1 MRIPKEIQNVS
12 ETVGAAAPPEK
23 PEIKV
28 IPPKTIVRKL
38 AVGQEVK
45 GRVRRLTNFG
55 AFIDIGVGT
64 DGLVHVSEIS
74 PKRIGKPADVLK
86 VGQEVTAW
94 IKELDK
100 EKDRISLTLIPPDAI
115 TLRTLQVG
123 QVLTGKVTRIES
135 YGVFVDIGVGHDGM
149 VHVKELA
156 HGFVKHPGDIV
167 KVGDEIEVQV
177 LKVNRRRGQIDLS
190 RRAVLPPPPPEPPPA
205 PKAEK
210 GEGEAPMRS
219 GKKSARRE
227 RRSGRQARP
236 KPQPELEAGT
246 DEDAEAMTEEE
257 TATPTVFE
265 IALQRAQQQGATKH
279 KKSRAKKAWY
289 EQDEDDD
296 VITRTLMLADD

>member
-1 MRIPKEIQNVS
+1 MPNVS
-12 ETVGAAAPPEK
+12 DIAGAAATPEK

-45 GRVRRLTNFG
+45 GRVRRLTDFG

-64 DGLVHVSEIS
+64 DGLVHISEIS
-74 PKRIGKPADVLK
+74 PKRIKKPGDVLK

-94 IKELDK
+94 IKELNK

-115 TLRTLQVG
+115 TLRTLQEG

-135 YGVFVDIGVGHDGM
+135 YGVFVDIGVGQDGM
-149 VHVKELA
+149 VHIRELA
-156 HGFVKHPGDIV
+156 HGFVKHPGDVV

-210 GEGEAPMRS
+210 AEEKEAPPRG
-219 GKKSARRE
+219 GKKSPRRG
-227 RRSGRQARP
+227 RRAGRRQGRP
-236 KPQPELEAGT
+236 TPPAEIDASTEETT
-246 DEDAEAMTEEE
+246 DVPTEEE
-257 TATPTVFE
+257 PGMPTAFE
-265 IALQRAQQQGATKH
+265 IAMQRAQAQNAARH
-279 KKSRAKKAWY
+279 KKQRIKKSWY
-289 EQDEDDD
+289 EDDENDD
-296 VITRTLMLADD
+296 VITRTLMLADNGS

>member
-1 MRIPKEIQNVS
+1 MS
-12 ETVGAAAPPEK
+12 EPVGAAATPEK

-45 GRVRRLTNFG
+45 GRVRRLTDFG

-74 PKRIGKPADVLK
+74 PKRISKPADVLK

-100 EKDRISLTLIPPDAI
+100 EKDRISLTLIPPDAV

-149 VHVKELA
+149 VHIKELA
-156 HGFVKHPGDIV
+156 HGFVKHPGDVV

-210 GEGEAPMRS
+210 VANEAPSRP
-219 GKKSARRE
+219 GKKAGRRE
-227 RRSGRQARP
+227 RRAGRQARP
-236 KPQPELEAGT
+236 TPPADSAASA
-246 DEDAEAMTEEE
+246 DEMTEAAAEDE
-257 TATPTVFE
+257 SSVPTAFE
-265 IALQRAQQQGATKH
+265 IALQRAQQQSTARQ
-279 KKSRAKKAWY
+279 KKPRAKKAWY

-296 VITRTLMLADD
+296 VVARTLMLADD

>member
-12 ETVGAAAPPEK
+12 ETVGAAATPEK

-149 VHVKELA
+149 VHIKELA
-156 HGFVKHPGDIV
+156 HGFVKHPGDVV

-190 RRAVLPPPPPEPPPA
+190 RRSVLPPPPPEPPPA
-205 PKAEK
+205 PKAK
-210 GEGEAPMRS
+210 SEAPARP

-227 RRSGRQARP
+227 RRSGRRAKSTPQA
-236 KPQPELEAGT
+236 EFDTGA
-246 DEDAEAMTEEE
+246 DEVAEATSEDES
-257 TATPTVFE
+257 ATPTTFE

-279 KKSRAKKAWY
+279 KKSRVKKAWY
-289 EQDEDDD
+289 EEDEDDD
-296 VITRTLMLADD
+296 VIARTLMLADD

>member
-1 MRIPKEIQNVS
+1 MQNVS
-12 ETVGAAAPPEK
+12 DIGGAATTPEK

-45 GRVRRLTNFG
+45 GRVRRLTEFG

-64 DGLVHVSEIS
+64 DGLVHVSEMS
-74 PKRIGKPADVLK
+74 PKRIKKPADVLK

-100 EKDRISLTLIPPDAI
+100 EKNRISLTLIPPDAI
-115 TLRTLQVG
+115 TLRTLQEG

-135 YGVFVDIGVGHDGM
+135 YGVFVDIGIDHEGM
-149 VHVKELA
+149 VHIRELA
-156 HGFVKHPGDIV
+156 HGFIKHPGDVV
-167 KVGDEIEVQV
+167 KIGDEIEVQV

-210 GEGEAPMRS
+210 ADERETPPRA
-219 GKKSARRE
+219 GKKSSRRG
-227 RRSGRQARP
+227 RRAGRRQG
-236 KPQPELEAGT
+236 QPTPPAEI
-246 DEDAEAMTEEE
+246 DASTEETTDVPAE
-257 TATPTVFE
+257 EEPGMPTAFE
-265 IALQRAQQQGATKH
+265 IAMQRAQQQNAARH
-279 KKSRAKKAWY
+279 KKQRVKKSWY
-289 EQDEDDD
+289 EEDESDD
-296 VITRTLMLADD
+296 VITRTLMLADDGS

>member
-1 MRIPKEIQNVS
+1 MS
-12 ETVGAAAPPEK
+12 EPVGAAATPEK

-45 GRVRRLTNFG
+45 GRVRRLTDFG

-74 PKRIGKPADVLK
+74 PKRISKPADVLK

-100 EKDRISLTLIPPDAI
+100 EKDRISLTLIPPDAV

-149 VHVKELA
+149 VHIKELA
-156 HGFVKHPGDIV
+156 HGFVKHPGDVV

-210 GEGEAPMRS
+210 VASEAPSRP
-219 GKKSARRE
+219 GKKAGRRE
-227 RRSGRQARP
+227 RRAGRQARSTP
-236 KPQPELEAGT
+236 TTEIEASTDEVTEAGAE
-246 DEDAEAMTEEE
+246 DEAAMP
-257 TATPTVFE
+257 TAFE
-265 IALQRAQQQGATKH
+265 IALQRAQQQSTARQ
-279 KKSRAKKAWY
+279 KKPRAKKAWY

-296 VITRTLMLADD
+296 VVARTLMLADD